1 MDLASRKLTL
11 SEETF
16 RQVIGLSGMSGRW
29 GFPVIPYDQSQYV
42 KAREEL
48 SQKAYAY
55 EDFDGKIH
63 PNGALACM
71 MDVFNH
77 AVAGFSLRTKNAEL
91 FIIRGPVDSVY
102 AKKEGLSWSMERIL
116 LEETYLRIEAVKKEK
131 KEEIEELLSQ
141 RVEKIKESDDSM
153 AYRSVEIRDLSD
165 EIDRHQDMFWHHI
178 EENG

>member
-1 MDLASRKLTL
+1 MDLDSRRIKL

-16 RQVIGLSGMSGRW
+16 RQVIGLAGMSGKW
-29 GFPVIPYDQSQYV
+29 GFPAILYDQNQYV

-48 SQKAYAY
+48 SQKSYAY

-63 PNGALACM
+63 PNGTLACM

-77 AVAGFSLRTKNAEL
+77 AVAGFSLRTKRSEL
-91 FIIRGPVDSVY
+91 FIVRGPVDSVY
-102 AKKEGLSWSMERIL
+102 AKKEGLFWSLERIL

-141 RVEKIKESDDSM
+141 RVEKIREADDSM
-153 AYRSVEIRDLSD
+153 AYQSGKIRDLAD